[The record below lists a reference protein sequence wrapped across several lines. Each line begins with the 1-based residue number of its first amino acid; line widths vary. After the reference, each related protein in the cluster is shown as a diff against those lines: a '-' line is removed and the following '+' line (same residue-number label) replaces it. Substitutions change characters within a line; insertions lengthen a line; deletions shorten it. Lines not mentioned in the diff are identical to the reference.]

1 MQCSGSSI
9 TWSVTRSWSGGFN
22 SSYVSDI
29 GDVPIVAHVTVDG
42 DFWRQAT
49 RFVRCRRRASVAD
62 ARAVPS
68 SRCRP
73 LSRSPHWHYI
83 YHRPYVLPNTKV
95 HAANCCRCTHLTT
108 PTTQSDS
115 RPPAACTP
123 TAAAQHYI
131 IPPPSHAAVK
141 SHFRRAE
148 QSSLPIY
155 QSTTGTRRSKH
166 LLQGSE
172 SDLEVCSLSF
182 IAKMGEK
189 RMFDR
194 RRIKIQFSSEI
205 FRVA

>member
-29 GDVPIVAHVTVDG
+29 RDVPIVAHVTVDG

-49 RFVRCRRRASVAD
+49 RFVRCSRRASVAD
-62 ARAVPS
+62 ARQCHLVAVA
-68 SRCRP
+68 
-73 LSRSPHWHYI
+73 LSPAVLTGTT

-194 RRIKIQFSSEI
+194 RRIKIQFRD
-205 FRVA
+205 F